1 MTRADRPGDP
11 MSEAVFQILL
21 ALSDQ
26 ARHGLGIAADV
37 ESRTGGRVTL
47 GAGTL
52 YTALRRMRDDGW
64 IRDAPAPAG
73 RDDPRRRFYALTADG
88 RRLRDAE
95 ARRLDAL
102 LRDRRVR
109 SILRG
114 KGPA

>member
-1 MTRADRPGDP
+1 MARIDRPGESL
-11 MSEAVFQILL
+11 SEAVFQILL

-26 ARHGLGIAADV
+26 PRHGLGIAADV
-37 ESRTGGRVTL
+37 ESRSGGRVTL

-52 YTALRRMRDDGW
+52 YTALRRLRDDGW
-64 IRDAPAPAG
+64 TRDAPAPAG
-73 RDDPRRRFYALTADG
+73 RDDPRRRFYALTTEG
-88 RRLRDAE
+88 RRIMDAE

-102 LRDRRVR
+102 VRDRRVR

>member
-1 MTRADRPGDP
+1 

-37 ESRTGGRVTL
+37 ETRTGGRVTL

-64 IRDAPAPAG
+64 ITDVAAPAG
-73 RDDPRRRFYALTADG
+73 LDDPRRRFYALLPEG
-88 RRLRDAE
+88 RRVMDAE

-102 LRDRRVR
+102 VRDRRVR